1 MQRICRE
8 CRFGARRGLEARASV
23 PIQRPDQIRQPRP
36 CLPANT
42 FHSSRLHSL
51 RRLRCSR
58 RVCRIS
64 SCRQIRHLRRLRA
77 SKDPSRAMR
86 CQYAHGSSSPLPRL
100 RRQSRHRGKQPRFS
114 LQTSS
119 RLRAHLRWCA
129 LHRHELYQLIA
140 SLLPRRTSHALRPQL
155 RSPCRLIPLKTGRS
169 CQHPRLSLH
178 PPTRQQR
185 LHRSKPIRSFLRWSP
200 ISQVKIRTGSGLPW
214 EEASWRCLALAT
226 PFRDGAGAS
235 LHR

>member
-64 SCRQIRHLRRLRA
+64 SCRQIRRLRRLRA
-77 SKDPSRAMR
+77 SKDPSTPRAMR
-86 CQYAHGSSSPLPRL
+86 CQYAPGSSSPRPPL
-100 RRQSRHRGKQPRFS
+100 RCRSRHRGKQPRFN
-114 LQTSS
+114 LQSSS
-119 RLRAHLRWCA
+119 RLRAHRRRYA
-129 LHRHELYQLIA
+129 LHRHELHQLIA
-140 SLLPRRTSHALRPQL
+140 SLLPRRTSHALRPH
-155 RSPCRLIPLKTGRS
+155 RKNSRRLIRLKTDRS
-169 CQHPRLSLH
+169 CPHPRLRLH

-185 LHRSKPIRSFLRWSP
+185 LHRPKPTRSFLRRSP
-200 ISQVKIRTGSGLPW
+200 ISEVKIRTGSGP
-214 EEASWRCLALAT
+214 R
-226 PFRDGAGAS
+226 
-235 LHR
+235 

>member
-64 SCRQIRHLRRLRA
+64 SCRQIRRLRRLRA
-77 SKDPSRAMR
+77 SKDPSIPRARR
-86 CQYAHGSSSPLPRL
+86 CQYAHGSSSPRPRL

-114 LQTSS
+114 LQSSS
-119 RLRAHLRWCA
+119 RLRAHRA

-155 RSPCRLIPLKTGRS
+155 RSLCRLIPLKTGRS
-169 CQHPRLSLH
+169 CQLRKLRLHL
-178 PPTRQQR
+178 PTRQQR
-185 LHRSKPIRSFLRWSP
+185 LHRSKPTRSFLRRTP
-200 ISQVKIRTGSGLPW
+200 ISEVKIRTGSGLPW